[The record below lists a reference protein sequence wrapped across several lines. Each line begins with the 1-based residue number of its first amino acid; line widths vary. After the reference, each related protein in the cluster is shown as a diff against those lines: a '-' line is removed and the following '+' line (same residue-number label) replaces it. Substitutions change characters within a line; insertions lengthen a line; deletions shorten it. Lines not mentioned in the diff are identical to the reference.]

1 MEPVMRGGICDELRM
16 SAEPLYSLEA
26 PGGGSAAW

>member
-16 SAEPLYSLEA
+16 SAEPLYSVEA
-26 PGGGSAAW
+26 PGGGSAA